1 MVYSA
6 GAAFFVRSTG
16 IPPDAGQA
24 SHDLAEAISD
34 EGRHI
39 LGIYLHD
46 EVVGVIDL
54 HLAEP
59 EPFDVR
65 IGLILVAEPYRGQ
78 GLGSWALRI
87 LEAWLAR
94 DTPTEAVVVSVTA
107 QDHDAQRFL
116 LSNDYVFT
124 GQSTRVL
131 MGTTRLRLLE
141 MRKGLR

>member
-6 GAAFFVRSTG
+6 GAPFFVQSTG
-16 IPPDAGQA
+16 TPPDAGQA

-54 HLAEP
+54 RLADP

-65 IGLILVAEPYRGQ
+65 IGLILMAEPYRGQ

-87 LEAWLAR
+87 LEAWLAH
-94 DTPTEAVVVSVTA
+94 DTPTEAVVITVAA

-131 MGTTRLRLLE
+131 MGATRLRLLE